1 MVLFCFKNVMFA
13 KFIKQELR
21 TNIEFSETGSDKVW
35 KKKMEGHVLP
45 LVPVRITRC
54 TVSMSASCGTSHLM
68 GVTTDIFNERTGFL
82 LPV

>member
-21 TNIEFSETGSDKVW
+21 TNIEFSKTGSDKVW
-35 KKKMEGHVLP
+35 KKKVEGHVLC
-45 LVPVRITRC
+45 LVPVRITLC
-54 TVSMSASCGTSHLM
+54 PVSMSASHGTSHLM
-68 GVTTDIFNERTGFL
+68 DVTTDIFNERTGFL